1 VGGHDWQESRVSVDS
16 TQSSSSPVSPGDLQ
30 VIVSSVDS
38 QHEVR
43 LAGELDMATAAQ
55 LRDELLRLCSD
66 GAKMV
71 TVDMTGLVFIDST
84 GLSVLI
90 SALKDL
96 RQQGGDMALRSPTPG
111 TRKVLEITGLTEVF
125 AIS

>member
-1 VGGHDWQESRVSVDS
+1 M
-16 TQSSSSPVSPGDLQ
+16 SSGAAGAGPGDLE

-43 LAGELDMATAAQ
+43 LLGELDMSTAPR
-55 LRDELLRLCSD
+55 LREELVRLASGGASVVTLDLSD
-66 GAKMV
+66 LA
-71 TVDMTGLVFIDST
+71 FIDST

-90 SALKDL
+90 TGLKRL
-96 RQQGGDMALRSPTPG
+96 RQQGGDLALRSPTPG